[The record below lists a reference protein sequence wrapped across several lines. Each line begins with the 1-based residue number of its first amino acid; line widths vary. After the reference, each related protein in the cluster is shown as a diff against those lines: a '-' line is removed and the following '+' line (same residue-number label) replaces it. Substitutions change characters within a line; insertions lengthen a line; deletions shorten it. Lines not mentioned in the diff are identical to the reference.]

1 MPTLS
6 NYLTQ
11 VEYLLHDA
19 NNNFWTVDQLTG
31 YINEARSQLV
41 RDTGCLRTVQNTSTP
56 IASSNPYLSTNTNTT
71 PATPWV
77 ASTAVTAGQYVFSN
91 IYIYQYQTS
100 GTSGTAAPAYPTGT
114 NIFPP
119 TTTFPDGT
127 ATLLYVQNAEIIPF
141 QALPQGINTVDILNI
156 NLYWGNSRIPMRYLP
171 WSDFTSQLR
180 YWQNYIGR
188 PICFSVYGQ
197 QQIYIAPVPDQL
209 YYIEL
214 DTVILPQ
221 PLTTLS
227 QVDTI
232 LDPWSTA
239 VQYYAA
245 YKAKFYEQSYGEAE
259 IFQQQYNKKVLN
271 VLNST
276 YTRRIPNPYSSGG

>member
-1 MPTLS
+1 MPTLD

-11 VEYLLHDA
+11 VEYLLHDS
-19 NNNFWTVDQLTG
+19 NNNFWTQPQLTG

-119 TTTFPDGT
+119 TTTFADGT

-141 QALPQGINTVDILNI
+141 QALPNGINTVDILNI

-197 QQIYIAPVPDQL
+197 QQIYIAPVPDQS

-214 DTVILPQ
+214 DTVILPD

-259 IFQQQYNKKVLN
+259 IYQQQYNKKVLN
-271 VLNST
+271 ILNST

>member
-141 QALPQGINTVDILNI
+141 QALPQGINTYMFFCI
-156 NLYWGNSRIPMRYLP
+156 
-171 WSDFTSQLR
+171 
-180 YWQNYIGR
+180 
-188 PICFSVYGQ
+188 
-197 QQIYIAPVPDQL
+197 
-209 YYIEL
+209 
-214 DTVILPQ
+214 
-221 PLTTLS
+221 
-227 QVDTI
+227 
-232 LDPWSTA
+232 WSTTNI
-239 VQYYAA
+239 YCPR
-245 YKAKFYEQSYGEAE
+245 
-259 IFQQQYNKKVLN
+259 
-271 VLNST
+271 T
-276 YTRRIPNPYSSGG
+276 

>member
-100 GTSGTAAPAYPTGT
+100 RTSGTAAPAYPTGT

-197 QQIYIAPVPDQL
+197 QQIYIAPVPDQS